1 MVNPKLCKK
10 INIFVKYL
18 INIKSN
24 VYNIM
29 LQDHMKPVDVG
40 APRLIPQGNLSDHP
54 ASYAGMRKA
63 LDAVQ
68 TSKVT
73 TRGTAY
79 PGFVPGYTTK
89 GLEGEW
95 QTTTIGGTSAKK

>member
-1 MVNPKLCKK
+1 M
-10 INIFVKYL
+10 
-18 INIKSN
+18 SN
-24 VYNIM
+24 E
-29 LQDHMKPVDVG
+29 HMKPVDVG

-63 LDAVQ
+63 LDNAHMG
-68 TSKVT
+68 KVT
-73 TRGTAY
+73 TRGTAF

-95 QTTTIGGTSAKK
+95 QTTTIGGKKPTK

>member
-1 MVNPKLCKK
+1 
-10 INIFVKYL
+10 
-18 INIKSN
+18 
-24 VYNIM
+24 
-29 LQDHMKPVDVG
+29 
-40 APRLIPQGNLSDHP
+40 
-54 ASYAGMRKA
+54 MRKA

-79 PGFVPGYTTK
+79 PGFAPGYTTK